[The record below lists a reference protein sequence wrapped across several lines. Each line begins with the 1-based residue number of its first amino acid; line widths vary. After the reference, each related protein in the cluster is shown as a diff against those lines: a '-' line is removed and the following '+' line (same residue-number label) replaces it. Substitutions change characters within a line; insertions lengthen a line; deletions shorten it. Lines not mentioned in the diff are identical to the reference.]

1 MRGTLRTIF
10 VTELKHRDTG
20 EIIKMYGR
28 YDVIAM
34 NNRGYF
40 PVDQYRLQYE
50 MSDGDF
56 AKYAKLKKKM
66 ED

>member
-1 MRGTLRTIF
+1 
-10 VTELKHRDTG
+10 
-20 EIIKMYGR
+20 MYGR

>member
-1 MRGTLRTIF
+1 
-10 VTELKHRDTG
+10 
-20 EIIKMYGR
+20 MYGR

-40 PVDQYRLQYE
+40 PIDQYRLQYE
-50 MSDGDF
+50 MSDSDF